1 MQGTY
6 SELRD
11 LAVSQ
16 DLIERLMMA
25 LADVAVEVYADPT
38 ESEQH
43 KLYAVTVAKSP
54 RSVATQMKE
63 VVVIL
68 AADAS
73 DEALK
78 TAAGIVF
85 NVYAS
90 TVTVPA
96 EPV

>member
-6 SELRD
+6 EQLRD
-11 LAVSQ
+11 MAVSQ
-16 DLIERLMMA
+16 DLLERLMMA
-25 LADVAVEVYADPT
+25 LADVAVDVYTDANAT
-38 ESEQH
+38 AQQ
-43 KLYAVTVAKSP
+43 KRYAVTVAKTP

-68 AADAS
+68 ATDNT

-78 TAAGIVF
+78 VAAQTVF

-90 TVTVPA
+90 VVEVTV
-96 EPV
+96 

>member
-1 MQGTY
+1 MNGTL

-16 DLIERLMMA
+16 DLVERLMMA
-25 LADVAVEVYADPT
+25 LADVAVEVYSDPQET
-38 ESEQH
+38 DQH
-43 KLYAVTVAKSP
+43 KIYAVTVAKSP
-54 RSVATQMKE
+54 RSIATQMKE

-68 AADAS
+68 ATDDT

-78 TAAGIVF
+78 IAAKTVF

-96 EPV
+96 V

>member
-1 MQGTY
+1 MQGDL
-6 SELRD
+6 SQLRD

-25 LADVAVEVYADPT
+25 LADVAVEVYADPNET
-38 ESEQH
+38 QQH
-43 KLYAVTVAKSP
+43 KTYAVTVAKNP

-68 AADAS
+68 ATDDS
-73 DEALK
+73 DEALRVAAK
-78 TAAGIVF
+78 TVF
-85 NVYAS
+85 YVYAS

-96 EPV
+96 VV